1 VKKAKRVLLGGVAVC
16 AAAVFAS
23 GGARGE
29 SPKPTAVE
37 SLVSSMEAAISRA
50 AEGDKWWA
58 RLSAQLS
65 TLSKAASQAAR
76 AVGRKREAPY
86 RITERLLKKAV
97 TANLDY
103 IESAVKALESRDAT
117 DLAGVARLLLLGR
130 VLEVFGALE
139 SMEDDVRC
147 KAARAALLAVLT
159 EGERPVQA
167 GESCERAKTRLM
179 GVLAGPSAA
188 NESSEQIA
196 ALVNQSLEGRVIR
209 EVARITRRYPSAW
222 IKGWV
227 KAFAS
232 AQKRL
237 PEVEQE
243 MEKGAYKTFPAI
255 KAAKGDGYAGLVVG
269 RVWSYRVTD
278 TQATED
284 QEVEAASRTGESIH
298 LKFRKGSGTERL
310 QTVKSSTFV
319 HDPIRVGTKWS
330 DGDADFRISRVDI
343 ETATELGIFRGCI
356 EVRILR
362 GTDEERIVYAPAL
375 GKILRE
381 KFSALTVGS
390 GKPRLMLVE
399 REEITGVRKVEKK
412 EEKEESAKD

>member
-1 VKKAKRVLLGGVAVC
+1 MALFVATVAGAGV
-16 AAAVFAS
+16 
-23 GGARGE
+23 ARGE
-29 SPKPTAVE
+29 AGSKPAAVE
-37 SLVSSMEAAISRA
+37 SLLTAIESAILRS
-50 AEGDKWWA
+50 AEGEKWWA
-58 RLSAQLS
+58 RLTAQLS
-65 TLSKAASQAAR
+65 TLTKSASQAAR
-76 AVGRKREAPY
+76 AMGRKREAPY
-86 RITERLLKKAV
+86 RIMERLLKRAV

-130 VLEVFGALE
+130 VLDIFGALE
-139 SMEDDVRC
+139 SMDDDVRC

-196 ALVNQSLEGRVIR
+196 ALVNQSLEGRVVR
-209 EVARITRRYPSAW
+209 EIARITRRYPSSW
-222 IKGWV
+222 VKGWV
-227 KAFAS
+227 KAFAKGL
-232 AQKRL
+232 KRL

-269 RVWSYRVTD
+269 RIWSYRVTD

-310 QTVKSSTFV
+310 QTVKSSDFL
-319 HDPIRVGTKWS
+319 HDPIRVGTHWTE
-330 DGDADFRISRVDI
+330 GDAEVKISRINI
-343 ETATELGIFRGCI
+343 ETATEMGIYRGCI
-356 EVRILR
+356 EVRIAR
-362 GTDEERIVYAPAL
+362 GTDEERIIYAPAV

-381 KFSALTVGS
+381 KFSALTIGS

-399 REEITGVRKVEKK
+399 REEITGIRKVEKK
-412 EEKEESAKD
+412 EEKEEPAKD